1 MHSCSASGATS
12 RIKSREI
19 DGKVRKSTGTGVAIP
34 MSKPGKGAIV
44 RMNAVPVLSLPG
56 ECHAI
61 TFRSSKE
68 WTDLRA
74 ARAATEGKLIFT
86 KSDTVLCW
94 GPEALIRAQFSD
106 IEVIASHD
114 ISTKIANIGHNLYIK
129 GFLEE
134 ALSHALA
141 RGKPLLTRTTRSG
154 SYLIADAHSRD
165 QAALEGL
172 NKAVGKTA
180 GQITGLFTPIDDD
193 YPYAEKVFW
202 AEAVRMSID
211 IADGRSW
218 LILDPDVWIWPPRAR
233 KNATKFLD
241 DRRGGRYNKL
251 LQYTA
256 GCVARGSAWYRPQ
269 CRGQNLYLCGGYC
282 CREPIFH
289 HRHPNSVFAQ
299 GRMSGNRSEL
309 PGFTSIPEPDLM
321 FAAGGLDKH
330 PLRGLIE
337 YGPYSA
343 RYGTPVAVQ
352 FALVGP
358 RANMGQLRKLA
369 LELVGNAKTRE
380 VPAYYPD
387 YPGFERVFR
396 IPIAPVDEQ
405 LIFPFPDQLD
415 DHVLNRDKRALACGL
430 FQRIAQLLPVRANFD
445 VALVYLPPT
454 WAACFEDESFDFH
467 DYLKAFCAPANIPVQ
482 ILRQTSFD
490 RTMPI
495 KRDVGF

>member
-1 MHSCSASGATS
+1 MKNAPVLPAVTRLIEDAVRAGVNAAFAEVETFDAFML
-12 RIKSREI
+12 RIWRNIEDKEPGI

-251 LQYTA
+251 YNTLLD
-256 GCVARGSAWYRPQ
+256 AW
-269 CRGQNLYLCGGYC
+269 
-282 CREPIFH
+282 REVLLGTDRNAEVKI
-289 HRHPNSVFAQ
+289 S
-299 GRMSGNRSEL
+299 
-309 PGFTSIPEPDLM
+309 TC
-321 FAAGGLDKH
+321 AAGTIAENPSFTIGTQTA
-330 PLRGLIE
+330 
-337 YGPYSA
+337 YS
-343 RYGTPVAVQ
+343 RKVA
-352 FALVGP
+352 
-358 RANMGQLRKLA
+358 
-369 LELVGNAKTRE
+369 
-380 VPAYYPD
+380 
-387 YPGFERVFR
+387 
-396 IPIAPVDEQ
+396 
-405 LIFPFPDQLD
+405 
-415 DHVLNRDKRALACGL
+415 
-430 FQRIAQLLPVRANFD
+430 
-445 VALVYLPPT
+445 
-454 WAACFEDESFDFH
+454 
-467 DYLKAFCAPANIPVQ
+467 
-482 ILRQTSFD
+482 
-490 RTMPI
+490 
-495 KRDVGF
+495 